1 MVAAST
7 LSVIGYEGGS
17 YGARRR
23 HPTGERRIE
32 RSGAGECK
40 DVIGEVP

>member
-1 MVAAST
+1 MVAVST

-23 HPTGERRIE
+23 HPTGERRTE
-32 RSGAGECK
+32 RKCE